1 MYYESESSSPLAI
14 LEATCPA
21 CGQEANLLVRKHE
34 KSGCIWIIPWWSSSY
49 FVTCGNCFAT
59 FKIDKE
65 LGKQLER
72 SQRETERST
81 KEPKMEYEPRVQQLQ
96 GMQQAMRCPSCG
108 SQSAPGQRF
117 CGACGTRLASACP
130 HCGAI
135 VSPGSAFCT
144 NCSARLY

>member
-34 KSGCIWIIPWWSSSY
+34 KSGCVWIIPWWSSSY
-49 FVTCGNCFAT
+49 FITCGNCFASY
-59 FKIDKE
+59 KIDKE

-81 KEPKMEYEPRVQQLQ
+81 KEPRIQQLQ

-117 CGACGTRLASACP
+117 CGTCGATLVTNCPNCGACVPPGYRFCGT
-130 HCGAI
+130 CGAGL
-135 VSPGSAFCT
+135 V
-144 NCSARLY
+144 